1 MSLGITI
8 PNRNTVFVFLSACIK
23 LLLKAGVAQ
32 LVERQPSKLKVAGSS
47 LVSRSNQLWTANQFS
62 IQVENGISRL
72 LISNEN
78 YFSADINTADVAQLV
93 ERIHGK
99 DEVTSS
105 NLVIGSNNSKALTN
119 RLF

>member
-1 MSLGITI
+1 M
-8 PNRNTVFVFLSACIK
+8 
-23 LLLKAGVAQ
+23 
-32 LVERQPSKLKVAGSS
+32 VERQPSKLKVAGSS

-99 DEVTSS
+99 DEV
-105 NLVIGSNNSKALTN
+105 LGSNPSRGSIEKSPLQIEGIFLWSDLRSSQYTEL
-119 RLF
+119 RLPC